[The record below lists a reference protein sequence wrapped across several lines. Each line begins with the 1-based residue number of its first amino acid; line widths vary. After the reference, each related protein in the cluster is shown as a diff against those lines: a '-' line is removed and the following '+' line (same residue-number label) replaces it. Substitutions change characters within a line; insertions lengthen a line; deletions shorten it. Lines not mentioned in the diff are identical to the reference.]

1 MNERSLSVKKNHNSI
16 LISSVRMIAAMML
29 LFYEIG
35 FAQAQDF
42 NAPPP
47 NALDQRPAFEGQTRA
62 PVIKENIQLNVQII
76 AEGLVHPWGMD
87 QLPDGSWLVTERP
100 GRMRLIS
107 ADGKVS
113 DPIAGLPNVDARG
126 QGGLLDVVV
135 RDDFAQTRQ
144 IWWSYAEP
152 RGEKRNATAVATGIL
167 SKDDSKLTDVRVIFR
182 QNPAW
187 NSTAHFGSRLI
198 FDRDGM
204 LFVTTGD
211 RSLPQPRIL
220 AQDVSTHIGKV
231 LRINPEGGA
240 AKDNPQIEGGQ
251 PEIWSYGHRNL
262 QSAALDPDG
271 NLWTVEHGPRGGD
284 ELNQPRAGLNY
295 GWPIITYGLD
305 YNGRAIGEGLTAQD
319 GMEQPVYYWDP
330 VIAPSGMTFYQG
342 KLFSEWQGD
351 LLIGGLASQALVRLI
366 LVDGHVTGEARYLQ
380 GQGRI
385 RDVDIAKDGAIMI
398 LTDAEDG
405 ALMRVTPAQ

>member
-1 MNERSLSVKKNHNSI
+1 
-16 LISSVRMIAAMML
+16 ML
-29 LFYEIG
+29 LLYEIG
-35 FAQAQDF
+35 FAQVQDF
-42 NAPPP
+42 NALPP
-47 NALDQRPAFEGQTRA
+47 NAPYQQPAFESQTRA
-62 PVIKENIQLNVQII
+62 PIIKENVQLNVQII
-76 AEGLVHPWGMD
+76 ADGLVHPWGMN

-113 DPIAGLPNVDARG
+113 DPIVGLPEVDARG

-144 IWWSYAEP
+144 VWWSYAEP
-152 RGEKRNATAVATGIL
+152 RGDGRNATAVATGIL
-167 SKDDSKLTDVRVIFR
+167 SKDGSKFVDVRVIFQ

-187 NSTAHFGSRLI
+187 SSTAHFGSRLI

-231 LRINPEGGA
+231 LRINPQGGA
-240 AKDNPQIEGGQ
+240 AKGNPQIKGSQ

-305 YNGRAIGEGLTAQD
+305 YNGRAIGKGLTAQG

-330 VIAPSGMTFYQG
+330 VIAPSGMAFYRG

-351 LLIGGLASQALVRLI
+351 LLVGGLASQALVRLT
-366 LVDGHVTGEARYLQ
+366 LVDGRVTGEVRYLQ

-398 LTDAEDG
+398 LTDAENG
-405 ALMRVTPAQ
+405 ALIRVTPAQ

>member
-1 MNERSLSVKKNHNSI
+1 MKAPSLLMKENHNSI
-16 LISSVRMIAAMML
+16 LISSVRIVAATML
-29 LFYEIG
+29 LLYEIG
-35 FAQAQDF
+35 FAQVQDF
-42 NAPPP
+42 NALPP
-47 NALDQRPAFEGQTRA
+47 NAPYQQPAFESQTRA
-62 PVIKENIQLNVQII
+62 PIIKENVQLNVQII
-76 AEGLVHPWGMD
+76 ADGLVHPWGMD

-113 DPIAGLPNVDARG
+113 DPIVGLPEVDARG

-144 IWWSYAEP
+144 VWWSYAEP
-152 RGEKRNATAVATGIL
+152 RGDGRNATAVATGIL
-167 SKDDSKLTDVRVIFR
+167 SKDGRKFVDVHVIFQ

-187 NSTAHFGSRLI
+187 SSTAHFGSRLV

-231 LRINPEGGA
+231 LRINPQGGA
-240 AKDNPQIEGGQ
+240 AKGNPQIKGSQ

-295 GWPIITYGLD
+295 GWPIVTYGLD
-305 YNGRAIGEGLTAQD
+305 YNGRAIGKGLTAQG

-330 VIAPSGMTFYQG
+330 VIAPSGMAFYRG

-351 LLIGGLASQALVRLI
+351 LLIGGLAGQALVRLT
-366 LVDGHVTGEARYLQ
+366 LVDGRVTGEVRYLQ

-398 LTDAEDG
+398 LTDAENG
-405 ALMRVTPAQ
+405 ALIRVTPAQ

>member
-1 MNERSLSVKKNHNSI
+1 MKEQSLSMKKNHNSTPV
-16 LISSVRMIAAMML
+16 SSVCIVAAIML
-29 LFYEIG
+29 LFYGVG
-35 FAQAQDF
+35 FTQAQDF
-42 NAPPP
+42 NTPPP
-47 NALDQRPAFEGQTRA
+47 NAPYQQPAFEGQTRA
-62 PVIKENIQLNVQII
+62 PIIEKNVRLNVQVI
-76 AEGLVHPWGMD
+76 ADGLVHPWGMD

-113 DPIAGLPNVDARG
+113 DPIAGLPEVDAQG

-144 IWWSYAEP
+144 VWWSYAEP
-152 RGEKRNATAVATGIL
+152 RGKGHNATAVATGIL
-167 SKDDSKLTDVRVIFR
+167 SKDGSKLTDVRVIFR

-187 NSTAHFGSRLI
+187 NSTAHFGSRLV
-198 FDRDGM
+198 FDHDGM

-231 LRINPEGGA
+231 LRINPAGGP
-240 AKDNPQIEGGQ
+240 AKGNPPIKGGQ

-305 YNGRAIGEGLTAQD
+305 YNGRAIGKGLTAQD

-342 KLFSEWQGD
+342 ELFSEWQGD
-351 LLIGGLASQALVRLI
+351 LLIGGLASQALVRLT
-366 LVDGHVTGEARYLQ
+366 LVDGRVTGEARYLQ

-405 ALMRVTPAQ
+405 TLIRVTPAR

>member
-1 MNERSLSVKKNHNSI
+1 MKAPSLLMKENHNSI
-16 LISSVRMIAAMML
+16 LISSVRIVAATML
-29 LFYEIG
+29 LLYEIG
-35 FAQAQDF
+35 FAQVQDF
-42 NAPPP
+42 NALPP
-47 NALDQRPAFEGQTRA
+47 NAPYQQPAFESQTRA
-62 PVIKENIQLNVQII
+62 PIIKENVQLNVQII
-76 AEGLVHPWGMD
+76 ADGLVHPWGMN

-113 DPIAGLPNVDARG
+113 DPIVGLPEVDARG

-144 IWWSYAEP
+144 VWWSYAEP
-152 RGEKRNATAVATGIL
+152 RGDGRNATAVATGIL
-167 SKDDSKLTDVRVIFR
+167 SKDGSKFVDVRVIFQ

-187 NSTAHFGSRLI
+187 SSTAHFGSRLV

-231 LRINPEGGA
+231 LRINPQGGA
-240 AKDNPQIEGGQ
+240 AKGNPQIKGSQ

-305 YNGRAIGEGLTAQD
+305 YNGRAIGKGLTAQG

-330 VIAPSGMTFYQG
+330 VIAPSGMAFYRG

-351 LLIGGLASQALVRLI
+351 LLVGGLASQALVRLT
-366 LVDGHVTGEARYLQ
+366 LVDGRVTGEVRYLQ

-398 LTDAEDG
+398 LTDAENG
-405 ALMRVTPAQ
+405 ALIRVTPAQ

>member
-1 MNERSLSVKKNHNSI
+1 MKAPSLLMKENHNSI
-16 LISSVRMIAAMML
+16 LISSVRIVAATML
-29 LFYEIG
+29 LLYEIG
-35 FAQAQDF
+35 FAQVQDF
-42 NAPPP
+42 NALPP
-47 NALDQRPAFEGQTRA
+47 NAPYQQPAFESQTRA
-62 PVIKENIQLNVQII
+62 PIIKENVQLNVQII
-76 AEGLVHPWGMD
+76 ADGLVHPWGMN

-113 DPIAGLPNVDARG
+113 DPIVGLPEVDARG

-144 IWWSYAEP
+144 VWWSYAEP
-152 RGEKRNATAVATGIL
+152 RGDGRNATAVATGIL
-167 SKDDSKLTDVRVIFR
+167 SKDGSKFVDVRVIFQ

-187 NSTAHFGSRLI
+187 SSTAHFGSRLI

-231 LRINPEGGA
+231 LRINPQGGA
-240 AKDNPQIEGGQ
+240 AKGNPQIKGSQ

-305 YNGRAIGEGLTAQD
+305 YNGRAIGKGLTAQG

-330 VIAPSGMTFYQG
+330 VIAPSGMAFYRG

-351 LLIGGLASQALVRLI
+351 LLVGGLASQALVRLT
-366 LVDGHVTGEARYLQ
+366 LVDGRVTGEVRYLQ

-398 LTDAEDG
+398 LTDAENG
-405 ALMRVTPAQ
+405 ALIRVTPAQ

>member
-1 MNERSLSVKKNHNSI
+1 MKAPSLLMKENHNSI
-16 LISSVRMIAAMML
+16 LISSVRIVAATML
-29 LFYEIG
+29 LLYEIG
-35 FAQAQDF
+35 FAQVQDF
-42 NAPPP
+42 NALPP
-47 NALDQRPAFEGQTRA
+47 NAPYQQPAFESQTRA
-62 PVIKENIQLNVQII
+62 PVIKENVQLNVQII
-76 AEGLVHPWGMD
+76 ADGLVHPWGMD

-107 ADGKVS
+107 ANGKVS
-113 DPIAGLPNVDARG
+113 DPIVGLPEVDARG

-144 IWWSYAEP
+144 VWWSYAEP
-152 RGEKRNATAVATGIL
+152 RGDGRNATAVATGIL
-167 SKDDSKLTDVRVIFR
+167 SKDGSKFVDVRVIFQ

-187 NSTAHFGSRLI
+187 SSTAHFGSRLV
-198 FDRDGM
+198 FDRDDM

-231 LRINPEGGA
+231 LRINPQGGA
-240 AKDNPQIEGGQ
+240 AKGNPQIKGSQ

-305 YNGRAIGEGLTAQD
+305 YNGRAIGKGLTAQD

-330 VIAPSGMTFYQG
+330 VIAPSGMAFYRG

-351 LLIGGLASQALVRLI
+351 LLIGGLASQALVRLT
-366 LVDGHVTGEARYLQ
+366 LADGHVTGEVRYLQ

-398 LTDAEDG
+398 LTDAENG
-405 ALMRVTPAQ
+405 ALIRVTPAQ